1 MRDYEL
7 VVAISPE
14 ITDDNLPA
22 IVDKVSRII
31 TDRGGE
37 VKEVQ
42 QWGRRRLAYPIKRFR
57 EANYLLTRIQM
68 EPKAAKDVEAGLRL
82 SEEVIRHLLVLQENR
97 H

>member
-42 QWGRRRLAYPIKRFR
+42 QWGRRRLAYPIKHFR
-57 EANYLLTRIQM
+57 EANYILTRIQM
-68 EPKAAKDVEAGLRL
+68 EPKIAKDVEAGLQL